1 MSTMIALQRTELG
14 IELREVERPV
24 RDPAEALIRVRM
36 AGICN
41 TDLEIARGYMNFLG
55 TLGHELVGEVVEA
68 STKNL
73 IGARVAGEINLSCGH
88 CEFCSRGLGRHCP
101 TRTVLGIL
109 GKDGCFAEYVTL
121 PERNLHRVPER
132 VPDALATFI
141 EPVAACFEV
150 LEQIRISPR
159 DRIVVLG
166 DGKLGQLLAMVL
178 VDQGFAPTLV
188 GTHPEKL
195 ARASARG
202 IATAAPAELERKSFG
217 VVIEATGS
225 ASGMQHA
232 IELVRPRGTLVLKS
246 TYHGQVSFDAAPLV
260 IDEITLVGSR
270 CGPFQPAIASL
281 ASGDLPAESLVDA
294 IYSLAEASAAF
305 EKAAAKNTLKVQL
318 RMD

>member
-1 MSTMIALQRTELG
+1 MSSMLALQRTAAG
-14 IELREVERPV
+14 IEMREVERPV
-24 RDPAEALIRVRM
+24 RGAGEALVRVRM
-36 AGICN
+36 AGICS
-41 TDLEIARGYMNFLG
+41 TDLEIARGYMNFFG
-55 TLGHELVGEVVEA
+55 TLGHEFVGEVIEA
-68 STKNL
+68 ETKGL
-73 IGARVAGEINLSCGH
+73 VGARVAGEINLSCGG

-101 TRTVLGIL
+101 TRTVLGIA
-109 GKDGCFAEYVTL
+109 GKDGCFSEYVTL

-132 VPDALATFI
+132 VSDSLACFI

-150 LEQIRISPR
+150 LEQVRISPR

-188 GTHPEKL
+188 GKHPEKL

-202 IATAAPAELERKSFG
+202 IATAPPEELEPKSCG

-225 ASGMQHA
+225 ASGMQRA

-246 TYHGQVSFDAAPLV
+246 TYHGQLSLDASPLV

-281 ASGDLPAESLVDA
+281 SSGDLPAESLVDA
-294 IYSLAEASAAF
+294 IFSLAEASAAF
-305 EKAAAKNTLKVQL
+305 EKAGLQNTLKVQL
-318 RMD
+318 RML